1 LLGVC
6 RHPGIWNFS
15 FFQGFLPSFAS
26 IGHLPCA
33 LVEPSS
39 GWTSLFADYLMLPSV
54 CKMRRQQQLM
64 EVGGDTLTS
73 CVFIINSRKRETD
86 TI

>member
-1 LLGVC
+1 LLGVGC
-6 RHPGIWNFS
+6 HPGIWNFS

-26 IGHLPCA
+26 IGLLPCA

-39 GWTSLFADYLMLPSV
+39 GWTFLFADYLMLPSV
-54 CKMRRQQQLM
+54 CNLRRQQQLM
-64 EVGGDTLTS
+64 EVGDTLTS

-86 TI
+86 RI

>member
-1 LLGVC
+1 MLGVG

-26 IGHLPCA
+26 IGLLPCA

-54 CKMRRQQQLM
+54 CNLRRQQQLM
-64 EVGGDTLTS
+64 EVGDTLTS
-73 CVFIINSRKRETD
+73 EKQTQFEVGSKPMQ
-86 TI
+86 